1 MWTVGHGVE
10 LDLFAKL
17 VSTRRT
23 FNDSL
28 TTEYGG
34 PFPDVY
40 SINNINALSGS
51 IKKTESLGGAALY
64 WASGN
69 GLTSLQLAAI
79 RDRRPLADAS
89 VSPMRI
95 AGITPLYDWL
105 HPDGITEQI
114 SVRAAHKLSQYF
126 SVTAEHTSAD
136 LQNNPIFID
145 YFAEQQ
151 SARQIRRVAL
161 DRYRSP
167 IHYQLIYPDRG
178 FEQLSLISS
187 SLTVEKAL
195 TSGFSTSGGITGWSL
210 SGKDAPAMD
219 TSVPKMA
226 THLGVSIPIKRV
238 CSQRE

>member
-1 MWTVGHGVE
+1 M
-10 LDLFAKL
+10 
-17 VSTRRT
+17 
-23 FNDSL
+23 
-28 TTEYGG
+28 
-34 PFPDVY
+34 
-40 SINNINALSGS
+40 
-51 IKKTESLGGAALY
+51 
-64 WASGN
+64 
-69 GLTSLQLAAI
+69 
-79 RDRRPLADAS
+79 DAS

-95 AGITPLYDWL
+95 AGIAPLYDWL

-178 FEQLSLISS
+178 FEQLSLTSS

-210 SGKDAPAMD
+210 SGKDATKMD

-226 THLGVSIPIKRV
+226 THLGVSIPIKRGMLSTRV
-238 CSQRE
+238 IDYRYDNNEADVIFFVQVKRRFGSRLDINVNAQFSKRDSSFFSIGLQGYL

>member
-1 MWTVGHGVE
+1 M
-10 LDLFAKL
+10 
-17 VSTRRT
+17 
-23 FNDSL
+23 
-28 TTEYGG
+28 
-34 PFPDVY
+34 
-40 SINNINALSGS
+40 
-51 IKKTESLGGAALY
+51 
-64 WASGN
+64 
-69 GLTSLQLAAI
+69 
-79 RDRRPLADAS
+79 DAS

-114 SVRAAHKLSQYF
+114 SVRAAHRLSQHF

-167 IHYQLIYPDRG
+167 IHYQLIYPDRS

-210 SGKDAPAMD
+210 SGKDATKMD

-226 THLGVSIPIKRV
+226 THLGVSIPIKRGMLSTRIIDYRYDNNEADV
-238 CSQRE
+238 IFFAQLKRRFGSRLDINVNAQSSKRDSSFFSIGLQGYL